1 MKTTRLILLLT
12 SAFIISANSFSQQ
25 DTARQA
31 DRTQFKIGIYYNTKL
46 NYYGRTDNLQS
57 SGAFPLAE
65 LWLTH
70 NFYVNAAT
78 VFTNN
83 KVNGFQYAG
92 TIATVGYQ
100 FNRNDRFAG
109 NLYAVKPFYESK
121 SQLVQTALKAQ
132 VAANFTWLD
141 KFVNFTIGG
150 DLKFSDH
157 TDFGGTAGLDH
168 LVRLKLNTH
177 TLLIIDP
184 SVYIYAGTQQFTKTY
199 LNKSSGFLLL
209 PGGSQLVDQT
219 TRKFN
224 ILSYELSLPVIIG
237 VGKIQVVCTPAYVLP
252 QNLVVVENRPDLSEK
267 GERML
272 YFTTGIKMAI

>member
-12 SAFIISANSFSQQ
+12 GAFIISSKSFAQVDS
-25 DTARQA
+25 ARQA
-31 DRTQFKIGIYYNTKL
+31 DKTQFKVGVYYNTKL
-46 NYYGRTDNLQS
+46 NYYGRTDSLQS
-57 SGAFPLAE
+57 SGVFPLAE
-65 LWLTH
+65 LWLTR
-70 NFYVNAAT
+70 NIYMNAAP

-83 KVNGFQYAG
+83 KVNGFRYAG
-92 TIATVGYQ
+92 TIATVGFQ

-109 NLYAVKPFYESK
+109 HLYAVKPFYESN

-157 TDFGGTAGLDH
+157 TDVGGTAGLDH
-168 LVRLKLNTH
+168 LVRLKLNSH
-177 TLLIIDP
+177 TILVIDP

-199 LNKSSGFLLL
+199 LNKSSGFILL
-209 PGGSQLVDQT
+209 PGSSQLLDQT
-219 TRKFN
+219 TRKFSV
-224 ILSYELSLPVIIG
+224 LSYELSVPVIIG
-237 VGKIQVVCTPAYVLP
+237 LGRIQVLCTPAYVLP